1 MLKRP
6 KKSDPLSDLFGPES
20 SHVKLE
26 AWRIHN
32 RTVRFRYL
40 AGIVAAAIL
49 KYWVV

>member
-6 KKSDPLSDLFGPES
+6 KKSNPLSDLFGLES

-32 RTVRFRYL
+32 RTVRLRYF
-40 AGIVAAAIL
+40 AGIIAAVIL
-49 KYWVV
+49 KHWFS